1 MNAPQSIPGR
11 IAKGKFLSLE
21 MLASARAQAAYL
33 EAQGFRGS
41 ATMLHMSVTDIE
53 TYREAFKGAA
63 ITLNHAGGML
73 KRNDNELREASRSL
87 AFAQLKC
94 SVLLDAARDA
104 LAFLDSQIADYR
116 VADGI
121 EDAAALHAVADELR
135 AAIEVA
141 GQP

>member
-87 AFAQLKC
+87 ALAQLKL
-94 SVLLDAARDA
+94 SVLSIAAGKLLPLVDRVIVGCSGEQWSA
-104 LAFLDSQIADYR
+104 L
-116 VADGI
+116 VG
-121 EDAAALHAVADELR
+121 AAEELR
-135 AAIEVA
+135 GALELA
-141 GQP
+141 GAP